1 MSVELIYDR
10 DCPNV
15 LDARANLVKALA
27 TSGREERW
35 TEWDRSAPDSPPHIR
50 GYGSPTV
57 LVDGKD
63 AAGDSPM
70 PIPQTGPDE
79 GSPSCRLYRNGAG
92 RASGI
97 PSVEQIAAALD
108 FNDGAA
114 TIAPRRPAGWG
125 SSLAAA
131 PGIAFAFLPKL
142 ACPLCWPAYA
152 GLLGSLGLGFLID
165 ETYLFPLTASFLV
178 LAAVALAFRAR
189 SRRGYGP
196 FALGFAASAV
206 VLTGKFAFNSNAAMY
221 GGIAVLVAASVWNAW
236 PVRNKAAGCTSCVPD
251 PSSTVSST
259 LQKETAS

>member
-27 TSGREERW
+27 ASGREARW
-35 TEWDRSAPDSPPHIR
+35 TEWDRSAPDSPPHVR

-57 LVDGKD
+57 LVDGRD
-63 AAGDSPM
+63 AAGDSPTHV
-70 PIPQTGPDE
+70 PHAGHD
-79 GSPSCRLYRNGAG
+79 GASPSCRLYRNGAG
-92 RASGI
+92 RTSGI
-97 PSVEQIAAALD
+97 PSVEQIASALD
-108 FNDGAA
+108 SNDGAA
-114 TIAPRRPAGWG
+114 AAAARGTGGWR
-125 SSLAAA
+125 SSLAGV

-152 GLLGSLGLGFLID
+152 GLLGSLGLGFLLD

-178 LAAVALAFRAR
+178 LAVGALAFRAR

-196 FALGFAASAV
+196 FALGLAASAV
-206 VLTGKFAFNSNAAMY
+206 VLAGKFAFNSNAAMY

-236 PVRNKAAGCTSCVPD
+236 PVRSKAAGCRACVPD